1 MSTKLSTLHN
11 QLSNNL
17 LIMEG
22 APSQLPATRAAADE
36 AVRKYLSDNGW
47 PTGLRNTLIAGLIS
61 APIRYFICDDS
72 GSMVSSDGHR
82 MVVMG
87 TQAK

>member
-1 MSTKLSTLHN
+1 VF
-11 QLSNNL
+11 
-17 LIMEG
+17 IMQRG
-22 APSQLPATRAAADE
+22 LDQQPASRAIADE
-36 AVRKYLSDNGW
+36 AVRKYLTDNGW
-47 PTGLRNTLIAGLIS
+47 PTGLRNTLIAGLTS